1 MFEPRRVGLMSF
13 DVFLRASSFDGLLG
27 SYSTLLG
34 RPMRSAR
41 RATSQ
46 QRCGESLGSRQAP
59 RISAS
64 FRDLGKFDF
73 VGIELAC
80 NIVSGKHVSFLA
92 VGDSKSA
99 LQDVF
104 LFIVLVD
111 HRNLMKTVH

>member
-1 MFEPRRVGLMSF
+1 MASLWDLGKLPGSRRVSGIL
-13 DVFLRASSFDGLLG
+13 SSF
-27 SYSTLLG
+27 
-34 RPMRSAR
+34 
-41 RATSQ
+41 Q
-46 QRCGESLGSRQAP
+46 
-59 RISAS
+59 
-64 FRDLGKFDF
+64 DLGKFDF

-99 LQDVF
+99 LLDVF